1 MKTRGSPRDSG
12 FEEVWP
18 PSPLDSNRKGNFLC
32 GISERDVNRT
42 SQNKMQPLITSI

>member
-18 PSPLDSNRKGNFLC
+18 PSSFDSNRKDNFLR
-32 GISERDVNRT
+32 GISERDVT
-42 SQNKMQPLITSI
+42 GPLTTRCSP